1 MLLSRG
7 ERVLQGVNVVLLGL
21 IAFATVFPVLYV
33 VSVSLT
39 PMGVIARYGGFLVIP
54 RQITFD
60 AYKYL
65 LSQNLIPRAY
75 LNTLTITALGTVIN
89 MVLTTLMA
97 YPLARRSLPGR
108 NALLVFVLIP
118 MLFSGGLIPLFILVK
133 NLTLINTYWAVVLPG
148 AISSYNLLVMKG
160 FVEGLPEEL
169 FESAQ
174 LDGATDWTI
183 LLRLV
188 LPLSRPVLATL
199 GLFYGVGHWNGFWY
213 PRMFL
218 TDRKLQPLQVVLR
231 DVLMDAM
238 SNEMEEVLEYVQLL
252 PGETL
257 KMAAVLLSVLP
268 LLLVYPF
275 LQKYFTKGVLLG
287 SIKG

>member
-1 MLLSRG
+1 
-7 ERVLQGVNVVLLGL
+7 VV
-21 IAFATVFPVLYV
+21 
-33 VSVSLT
+33 
-39 PMGVIARYGGFLVIP
+39 ARHGGFLIFP

-60 AYKYL
+60 AYRYL
-65 LSQNLIPRAY
+65 FSQNLIPRAY
-75 LNTLTITALGTVIN
+75 LNTLTITALGTTIN
-89 MVLTTLMA
+89 MVLTTVMA

-133 NLTLINTYWAVVLPG
+133 DLKLINTYWAVVLPG

-174 LDGATDWTI
+174 LDGATDFTI
-183 LLRLV
+183 LSRIV
-188 LPLSRPVLATL
+188 LPLSKPVLATL
-199 GLFYGVGHWNGFWY
+199 GLFYGVGHWNGFFY
-213 PRMFL
+213 ARMFL
-218 TDRKLQPLQVVLR
+218 TDRKLQPLQVILR

-238 SNEMEEVLEYVQLL
+238 SNEMEEILEYVQLL

-257 KMAAVLLSVLP
+257 KMAAVMLSVLP
-268 LLLVYPF
+268 LLIVYPF

>member
-7 ERVLQGVNVVLLGL
+7 ETILQGVNVLLLTL
-21 IAFATVFPVLYV
+21 IAVATVFPVFYV

-39 PMGVIARYGGFLVIP
+39 PMGVVARYGGFLIFP

-60 AYKYL
+60 AYRYL
-65 LSQNLIPRAY
+65 FSQNLIPRAY
-75 LNTLTITALGTVIN
+75 LNTLTITALGTTIN
-89 MVLTTLMA
+89 MVLTTVMA

-118 MLFSGGLIPLFILVK
+118 MLFGGGLIPLFILVK
-133 NLTLINTYWAVVLPG
+133 DLKLINTYWAVVLPG
-148 AISSYNLLVMKG
+148 AISTYNLLVMKG

-174 LDGATDWTI
+174 LDGATDFTI
-183 LLRLV
+183 LARVV
-188 LPLSRPVLATL
+188 LPLSKPVLATL
-199 GLFYGVGHWNGFWY
+199 GLFYGVGHWNGFFY
-213 PRMFL
+213 ARMFL
-218 TDRKLQPLQVVLR
+218 TDRKLQPLQVILR

-238 SNEMEEVLEYVQLL
+238 SNEMEEILEYVQLL

-268 LLLVYPF
+268 LLIVYPF